1 MKLKKRQVK
10 LFNQLVKFI
19 KNKDDKKQF
28 LLEGEGG
35 AGKTF
40 CVSYTLLKLL
50 LKNYFNTSNLH
61 FIAPTNAAKKVL
73 RKTIQKLLN
82 NDKEA
87 YDKYEN
93 HIRKDMNISYNTIH
107 SFFKST

>member
-10 LFNQLVKFI
+10 LFNKLIKFI
-19 KNKDDKKQF
+19 KGKDGDINQF

-61 FIAPTNAAKKVL
+61 FIAPTNAAKKVRIL
-73 RKTIQKLLN
+73 CE
-82 NDKEA
+82 D
-87 YDKYEN
+87 
-93 HIRKDMNISYNTIH
+93 
-107 SFFKST
+107 